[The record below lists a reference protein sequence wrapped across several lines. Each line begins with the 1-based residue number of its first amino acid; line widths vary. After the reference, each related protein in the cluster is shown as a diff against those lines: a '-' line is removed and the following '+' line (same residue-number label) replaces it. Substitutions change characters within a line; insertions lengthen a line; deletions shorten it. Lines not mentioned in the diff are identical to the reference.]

1 MEDSWEDLNGGVTA
15 PSIVRKEV
23 LPLSPRAEAIV
34 KIEDQKAE
42 DDEFL
47 EAMSVLSG
55 VSQKV
60 NLTSGIANQGT
71 MLLELGIKVGHAF
84 DHRSSETDTCPPAG
98 QPAEQNNVFASSGLI
113 LFDDHEGYRSDDI
126 GSELE
131 NYVDALNTMESELE
145 TDSERTKFDPGFFSS
160 KSRGTDPSIVGNLEL
175 QTQSAGSG
183 FVGSLKSV
191 KIKDEIH
198 NLSESTSSVDLT
210 YQPLWEGT
218 VFEATSGSEINK
230 IKTGKL
236 VKTGEDVKLVP
247 SSSYLTYY
255 ETCYPKQSNTTILV
269 PISGGASS
277 SSCMTDSTFIDFL
290 DIPSDVLEEINPTEH
305 SEVKIS
311 AKVDMPC
318 DPSEIEDGTL
328 PGKASAIFFNDSTLD
343 LKDDGRGRLTGD
355 LANKTSSNYLEDSD
369 EVNKQLDSSLQCPVD
384 REKIISLE
392 MSTTFRMPKPPQ
404 EQAES
409 SILEILT
416 VVEDSLHDSME
427 GNETNSVDQ
436 FSPKSSAFSLEIVS
450 SIFQS
455 ESLTTEVKNISM
467 SEDELVHPQSPA
479 RSRNVD
485 VEECE
490 PAISPAF
497 AFEHSSNAEEPL
509 PSGCGEEP
517 NALQLQPKDLE
528 LIEKNGKTLVRDSLE
543 FVDVS
548 NKLSVWYDE
557 LLLEESM
564 SNDSNA
570 RKVIIANGIHDQVLH
585 MLQSAKV
592 SSFDVHSLK
601 DLISQTDTSCQPN
614 PDIEEP
620 SIHSAFSLSQNKPFV
635 PFALN
640 EDLEIFDNAA
650 SRGWPSA
657 QDLSNSF
664 DDKLVYAN
672 VDDIH
677 VELHPSLEG
686 DNICLREN
694 NQDSDSKYE
703 NVISEDGTIVKVLSL
718 LQSSKGCSFDLNILR
733 DPISEDAALNQ
744 YKSESDKSEI
754 ADSNSKS
761 ENKITE
767 DGTHGEYLSL
777 LQSLDVSSLDA
788 QLQENHV
795 SEDSSLNQHKQE
807 AEEPVISSD
816 LTSLK
821 FERKHFVPLS
831 RNRDQYEFV
840 GASSSSQLFA
850 VDLSNFN
857 DAKLADDNQMK
868 FYHHTYEANLTCCR
882 EDEQNFDSKA
892 SMQHFQV
899 DAGMLEVQPQQA
911 SISQAVEEPITVP
924 LRKGSVN
931 IDPYDICLNEVFSD
945 QPIDSQ
951 NNLELEL
958 VTLYDHGCNSMLS
971 VPSSRIDETKQKKF
985 VLFDPFQDITEYPGS
1000 SIACVALTSESPPV
1014 ADFIIPNSLTSAQEP
1029 FEALADEMISRF
1041 QKQEDNEEAPP
1052 VPPLPPLQWRMVKPP
1067 LESLVASE
1075 HIAQPVEKTNPCIL
1089 RQNAG
1094 QQTKS
1099 SFVTLSAQKKRFQQV
1114 SSSTDRMLESVK
1126 LSELPPI
1133 GMDLRQQLEIRSS
1146 EVKTVHSSDLSLIM
1160 SSEEDGKHADG
1171 NVAANGENTFT
1182 IPLLKDQMP
1191 QHPDL
1196 LEAGNLEETRQ
1207 KIVKFLAGFELEGL
1221 QEAPII
1227 DRDALTP
1234 LNSFPVMSTTR
1245 DGNCQYMY
1253 GDYGGFEGDGV
1264 QHHNFSGPSPIA
1276 AHNIPHCGYHMFVKD
1291 GNSYNV
1297 YDILPLEMKGDKPNE
1312 KPYSIRNRPRDHLIE
1327 AVVAHDKSTMRK
1339 VSELGWPLTKPSE
1352 DERNYLLEQIKNK
1365 SFNLKPATSAKPNI
1379 SKTHPT
1385 NLKVVAI
1392 LEKANTIRK
1401 ACVGSDEDDDNW
1413 SDS

>member
-1 MEDSWEDLNGGVTA
+1 MEDSWKDLNGVVTA
-15 PSIVRKEV
+15 PSIVTKEV

-34 KIEDQKAE
+34 KIEGQKAE

-60 NLTSGIANQGT
+60 YPTSGIANQGT

-84 DHRSSETDTCPPAG
+84 DHRSGETDTCPPAG
-98 QPAEQNNVFASSGLI
+98 QPGDQNNVFAISGLI

-126 GSELE
+126 ESELE
-131 NYVDALNTMESELE
+131 NYVDALNTMGSELE
-145 TDSERTKFDPGFFSS
+145 TDSERTKLDPGFFNSI
-160 KSRGTDPSIVGNLEL
+160 SRGTDPSIDGNLEL

-183 FVGSLKSV
+183 YVGSLKSV
-191 KIKDEIH
+191 KIKDETH
-198 NLSESTSSVDLT
+198 NISESTSSVDLS
-210 YQPLWEGT
+210 YQPLWKGT

-230 IKTGKL
+230 FKTGKL
-236 VKTGEDVKLVP
+236 EKTGEDVKLVP

-255 ETCYPKQSNTTILV
+255 ENCYPKQSNTTIFV

-290 DIPSDVLEEINPTEH
+290 DFPSDVLEEINPTEH
-305 SEVKIS
+305 SEGKIS
-311 AKVDMPC
+311 DKVDMPC

-328 PGKASAIFFNDSTLD
+328 PGKASSLFFNDSTLD
-343 LKDDGRGRLTGD
+343 LKVDGQGRLTGD

-369 EVNKQLDSSLQCPVD
+369 EENKQVESSLQCPVD
-384 REKIISLE
+384 RGVSEKIISLE
-392 MSTTFRMPKPPQ
+392 TLTTCQMPKPPQ
-404 EQAES
+404 EHAES
-409 SILEILT
+409 SILDILT

-450 SIFQS
+450 SIFQF
-455 ESLTTEVKNISM
+455 ESLTTEVRNISM

-479 RSRNVD
+479 SSRNVD
-485 VEECE
+485 VEERE
-490 PAISPAF
+490 PAISPAI
-497 AFEHSSNAEEPL
+497 AFELEHSSNADEAQESAAIDMVESL
-509 PSGCGEEP
+509 PSGCGENP

-528 LIEKNGKTLVRDSLE
+528 LIEKNGKTHVRDSLE

-570 RKVIIANGIHDQVLH
+570 GKVITADGLHDQVLH
-585 MLQSAKV
+585 MFQSAKV

-620 SIHSAFSLSQNKPFV
+620 SITRDSAFSLSQNKPFV

-686 DNICLREN
+686 HNICSREN

-703 NVISEDGTIVKVLSL
+703 NVISEEGTTVKVLSL

-744 YKSESDKSEI
+744 YKLESDKSEI

-767 DGTHGEYLSL
+767 DGTDGEYLSL
-777 LQSLDVSSLDA
+777 LQSLDISNLDA
-788 QLQENHV
+788 QLQENHF
-795 SEDSSLNQHKQE
+795 SEDSSLNQHKKE

-816 LTSLK
+816 LTFLK
-821 FERKHFVPLS
+821 FERKIFVPLS
-831 RNRDQYEFV
+831 RNRNQHEFV
-840 GASSSSQLFA
+840 GASSSSQLFSL
-850 VDLSNFN
+850 DLSNFT
-857 DAKLADDNQMK
+857 DVKLADDNQMK
-868 FYHHTYEANLTCCR
+868 FYHHTYEANLACCR
-882 EDEQNFDSKA
+882 EDEQDFDSKA

-899 DAGMLEVQPQQA
+899 DAGRLEVQPQQA

-924 LRKGSVN
+924 LRTGGDN
-931 IDPYDICLNEVFSD
+931 IDPYDIRFNEVCSD

-951 NNLELEL
+951 NNLEQEL
-958 VTLYDHGCNSMLS
+958 VTLCDQGCNSMMS
-971 VPSSRIDETKQKKF
+971 IPSSRIDETKQTKF
-985 VLFDPFQDITEYPGS
+985 DLFDPFQDITEYPGS
-1000 SIACVALTSESPPV
+1000 SIARVALTSESPLV
-1014 ADFIIPNSLTSAQEP
+1014 ADFIIPNSLTSAREP
-1029 FEALADEMISRF
+1029 FEKLADEMISRF
-1041 QKQEDNEEAPP
+1041 QIREDNEEAPP
-1052 VPPLPPLQWRMVKPP
+1052 LPPLPPLQWRIVKPR

-1089 RQNAG
+1089 RQNTG
-1094 QQTKS
+1094 QQKKS
-1099 SFVTLSAQKKRFQQV
+1099 SFVTLSAQKERFQQV
-1114 SSSTDRMLESVK
+1114 SSSTDGMLESEK

-1133 GMDLRQQLEIRSS
+1133 SMDLREQLEITSS

-1160 SSEEDGKHADG
+1160 PSEEDGKHADG
-1171 NVAANGENTFT
+1171 NVAVIGESTLT

-1196 LEAGNLEETRQ
+1196 LEAGNLEETGQ
-1207 KIVKFLAGFELEGL
+1207 KLVKFLAGFELEGL
-1221 QEAPII
+1221 QEPPII

-1253 GDYGGFEGDGV
+1253 GDYGGFEGEGV
-1264 QHHNFSGPSPIA
+1264 QHHNFSGLSPIA
-1276 AHNIPHCGYHMFVKD
+1276 AYDIPHYDYHMFVK
-1291 GNSYNV
+1291 GSNSYNV

-1327 AVVAHDKSTMRK
+1327 AVVAQDKSTMRR
-1339 VSELGWPLTKPSE
+1339 VSELGWPLTKPPE

-1365 SFNLKPATSAKPNI
+1365 VWFEWL
-1379 SKTHPT
+1379 
-1385 NLKVVAI
+1385 
-1392 LEKANTIRK
+1392 
-1401 ACVGSDEDDDNW
+1401 
-1413 SDS
+1413 